1 MGRRTSD
8 PPPPSSLSSSSID
21 SSSSSNNPSSSAT
34 SSRIP
39 IRGGNLLVKVN
50 MEGSPIGRKVDLL
63 ALDSDLRGRGG
74 YIKLVSTLH
83 HMFCCCS
90 STSPTACFT
99 WAMSDQERPG
109 TGLLHSNESC
119 CCRHRRRVLAYQD
132 KEGDWMM
139 VGDVPWE

>member
-21 SSSSSNNPSSSAT
+21 SSSSSSNYPTSSAT

-50 MEGSPIGRKVDLL
+50 MEGIPIGRKVDLL
-63 ALDSDLRGRGG
+63 ALHSDVRGRGG
-74 YIKLVSTLH
+74 YPKLVSTLH
-83 HMFCCCS
+83 HMFCRCS
-90 STSPTACFT
+90 STSPTTCFI
-99 WAMSDQERPG
+99 WAKSDQERPG
-109 TGLLHSNESC
+109 TGLLHSNKSC
-119 CCRHRRRVLAYQD
+119 YCRRHVLTYQD
-132 KEGDWMM
+132 KEGDWML